1 MKVSRSFERRWLGM
15 WFSGG
20 YGARLALG
28 FSVDRYAINLEI
40 LCFWLAVELPA
51 KVVWKKQ

>member
-1 MKVSRSFERRWLGM
+1 M